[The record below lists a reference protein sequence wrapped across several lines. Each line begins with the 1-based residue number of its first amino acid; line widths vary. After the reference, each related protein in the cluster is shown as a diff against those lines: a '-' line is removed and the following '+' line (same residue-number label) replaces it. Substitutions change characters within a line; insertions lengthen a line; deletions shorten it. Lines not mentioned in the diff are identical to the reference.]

1 MYPKYEQMY
10 IRAFDKMLEARRE
23 KGLDNSSV
31 WANITTG
38 EEMFHWWMEDG
49 VLPGQLSMDDLME
62 DNNV

>member
-38 EEMFHWWMEDG
+38 EEMFHWWMEDD